1 MAYKSPFNQDPTLKK
16 TISNVFGKTN
26 LPNFSDKKYG
36 GERLYEQPVKGSD
49 YSVPVSDFSDQ
60 IGGAL
65 AGSTTSTPKGRI
77 DRLKARKD
85 ATSNE
90 AKKARIQGK
99 IERTKTRQSSRAER
113 IKDKN
118 IKRLQKT
125 KQRQKIKNI
134 RQGLDANAG
143 MKDYKSEFK
152 KMGEDFGKKDL
163 SIKKSSSLSD
173 VTSKTEFV
181 PSSGGASSITP
192 KTKITGA
199 LGSDLRKKQYDDA
212 GFKYDDT
219 IKGYNKDGS
228 EIEVP
233 ATRGRG
239 KFGPVS
245 MKDEGAPTKMLGT
258 MIAPI
263 ASRLQAALGIDAGGN
278 PTRQRSG
285 NILKDAGVLIGAG
298 TRAAGAAPVD
308 PVAPMTPT
316 GGDMQDP
323 FAGKTF
329 SIVES
334 PANMKGNAKPVFN
347 ESTSDAAAMMY
358 GSPLERQVS
367 MPKAGTS
374 AMSMKDIPE
383 GTKGAG
389 LRALD
394 DSVVEQMGYDSA
406 TKMMSPLDSHH
417 KYKAPEGGN
426 AYITKTLTKKPK
438 KTTGLRRAASVLVG
452 GLSETAAEFVERV
465 RDYNNPPQQN
475 FTKEKTNMP
484 KKRVPRVNPGYVTD
498 INTGE
503 RIGVEEI
510 PFKDF
515 KQR

>member
-16 TISNVFGKTN
+16 AISNVFGKTN
-26 LPNFSDKKYG
+26 LPNFGDKKYG

-49 YSVPVSDFSDQ
+49 YSVPVSDFSDE
-60 IGGAL
+60 IGGAP

-134 RQGLDANAG
+134 RQGLDPNAG
-143 MKDYKSEFK
+143 MTDYKSEFK
-152 KMGEDFGKKDL
+152 KMEEPSGKKDF
-163 SIKKSSSLSD
+163 SIEKSPSLSD
-173 VTSKTEFV
+173 VISTTGFV
-181 PSSGGASSITP
+181 PSSGGDSSITP

-219 IKGYNKDGS
+219 IKGYNRDGS
-228 EIEVP
+228 KIKTYFTYSG
-233 ATRGRG
+233 AG
-239 KFGPVS
+239 KGS
-245 MKDEGAPTKMLGT
+245 SGAGAPTKMLGT
-258 MIAPI
+258 M
-263 ASRLQAALGIDAGGN
+263 ASRLQAALGIDASGK

-285 NILKDAGVLIGAG
+285 NILSNAGALIGAG
-298 TRAAGAAPVD
+298 TAPTAPVD
-308 PVAPMTPT
+308 PVAPMAPT

-334 PANMKGNAKPVFN
+334 PANMKGSAKPVFN

-358 GSPLERQVS
+358 GSPTERQMS
-367 MPKAGTS
+367 MPSVGTS
-374 AMSMKDIPE
+374 AMPME
-383 GTKGAG
+383 G
-389 LRALD
+389 
-394 DSVVEQMGYDSA
+394 
-406 TKMMSPLDSHH
+406 PL
-417 KYKAPEGGN
+417 ERN
-426 AYITKTLTKKPK
+426 A
-438 KTTGLRRAASVLVG
+438 
-452 GLSETAAEFVERV
+452 
-465 RDYNNPPQQN
+465 
-475 FTKEKTNMP
+475 FTKAMA
-484 KKRVPRVNPGYVTD
+484 D
-498 INTGE
+498 TGGDYE
-503 RIGVEEI
+503 AAKEI
-510 PFKDF
+510 LRNK
-515 KQR
+515 

>member
-16 TISNVFGKTN
+16 AISNVFGKTN
-26 LPNFSDKKYG
+26 LPNFGDKKYG

-49 YSVPVSDFSDQ
+49 YSVPVSDFSDE
-60 IGGAL
+60 IGGAP

-134 RQGLDANAG
+134 RQGLDPNAG
-143 MKDYKSEFK
+143 MTDYKSEFK
-152 KMGEDFGKKDL
+152 KMGEDFGKKDF

-173 VTSKTEFV
+173 VTSTTGFV
-181 PSSGGASSITP
+181 PSSGGDSSITP

-219 IKGYNKDGS
+219 IKGYNRDGS
-228 EIEVP
+228 KIKTYFTYSG
-233 ATRGRG
+233 AG
-239 KFGPVS
+239 KGS
-245 MKDEGAPTKMLGT
+245 SGAGAPTKMLGT
-258 MIAPI
+258 M
-263 ASRLQAALGIDAGGN
+263 ASRLQAALGIDASGK

-285 NILKDAGVLIGAG
+285 NILSNAGALIGAG
-298 TRAAGAAPVD
+298 TAPTAPVD
-308 PVAPMTPT
+308 PVAPMAPT

-334 PANMKGNAKPVFN
+334 PANMKGGAKPVFN

-358 GSPLERQVS
+358 GSPMERQMS
-367 MPKAGTS
+367 MPPVGTS
-374 AMSMKDIPE
+374 AMPME
-383 GTKGAG
+383 GPLESNAFIGA
-389 LRALD
+389 
-394 DSVVEQMGYDSA
+394 
-406 TKMMSPLDSHH
+406 K
-417 KYKAPEGGN
+417 
-426 AYITKTLTKKPK
+426 I
-438 KTTGLRRAASVLVG
+438 
-452 GLSETAAEFVERV
+452 AAEKAGESTFEV
-465 RDYNNPPQQN
+465 DG
-475 FTKEKTNMP
+475 KTFNV
-484 KKRVPRVNPGYVTD
+484 K
-498 INTGE
+498 
-503 RIGVEEI
+503 
-510 PFKDF
+510 
-515 KQR
+515 

>member
-16 TISNVFGKTN
+16 AISNVFGKTN
-26 LPNFSDKKYG
+26 LPNFGDKKYG

-49 YSVPVSDFSDQ
+49 YSVPVSDFSDE
-60 IGGAL
+60 IGGAP

-134 RQGLDANAG
+134 RQGLDPNAG
-143 MKDYKSEFK
+143 MTDYKSEFK
-152 KMGEDFGKKDL
+152 KMGEDFGKKDF

-173 VTSKTEFV
+173 VTSTTGFV
-181 PSSGGASSITP
+181 PSSGGDSSITP

-219 IKGYNKDGS
+219 IKGYNRDGS
-228 EIEVP
+228 KIKTYFTYSG
-233 ATRGRG
+233 AG
-239 KFGPVS
+239 KGS
-245 MKDEGAPTKMLGT
+245 SGAGAPTKMLGT
-258 MIAPI
+258 M
-263 ASRLQAALGIDAGGN
+263 ASRLQAALGIDASGK

-285 NILKDAGVLIGAG
+285 NILSNAGALIGAG
-298 TRAAGAAPVD
+298 TAPTAPVD
-308 PVAPMTPT
+308 PVAPMAPT

-334 PANMKGNAKPVFN
+334 PANMKGGAKPVFN
-347 ESTSDAAAMMY
+347 ESTSNAAAMMY
-358 GSPLERQVS
+358 GSPLDRQMS
-367 MPKAGTS
+367 MPPVGTS
-374 AMSMKDIPE
+374 AMPME
-383 GTKGAG
+383 GPLESNAFIGA
-389 LRALD
+389 
-394 DSVVEQMGYDSA
+394 
-406 TKMMSPLDSHH
+406 K
-417 KYKAPEGGN
+417 
-426 AYITKTLTKKPK
+426 I
-438 KTTGLRRAASVLVG
+438 
-452 GLSETAAEFVERV
+452 AAEKAGESTFEV
-465 RDYNNPPQQN
+465 DG
-475 FTKEKTNMP
+475 KTFNV
-484 KKRVPRVNPGYVTD
+484 K
-498 INTGE
+498 
-503 RIGVEEI
+503 
-510 PFKDF
+510 
-515 KQR
+515 